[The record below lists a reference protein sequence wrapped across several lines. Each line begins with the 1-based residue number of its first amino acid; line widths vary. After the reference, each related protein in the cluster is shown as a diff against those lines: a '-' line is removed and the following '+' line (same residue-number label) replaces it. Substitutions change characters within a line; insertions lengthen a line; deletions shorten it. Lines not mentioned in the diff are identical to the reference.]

1 MELKKS
7 PKADLEKKKG
17 IFLQIGL
24 IVALS
29 LLWGAFE
36 WKSDIDKDSAFAQK
50 QAVDVEEEVIPITT
64 QVKPPPPPPPP
75 PPAMSE
81 TFKLVED
88 DVELEDEFVAVD
100 VEATEETVIDVVI
113 EEEEE
118 VVEEEVFLRVEKMP
132 TFKGGDLNT
141 FRNWVQGRLKYPTIA
156 AENGIQGVVY
166 LEFVVNG
173 KGEVCKIRTLRGV
186 DPLIDKE
193 AERVVKTSPKW
204 SPGEQ
209 RGKAVS
215 VKYTLPIKFVL
226 Q

>member
-7 PKADLEKKKG
+7 PKANLENKKG

-24 IVALS
+24 IVTLS
-29 LLWGAFE
+29 LIWGAFE
-36 WKSDIDKDSAFAQK
+36 WKSNPSKGDSFTQK
-50 QAVDVEEEVIPITT
+50 ASVDTEEEVIISTRATT
-64 QVKPPPPPPPP
+64 PPPPPPPP

-81 TFKLVED
+81 TINLVSD
-88 DVELEDEFVAVD
+88 DVEIKDEFMAMD
-100 VEATEETVIDVVI
+100 VEATSETVINVKVD
-113 EEEEE
+113 EEEE
-118 VVEEEVFLRVEKMP
+118 VKEEEVFLRVEKMP

-156 AENGIQGVVY
+156 AENGIQGTVY
-166 LEFVVNG
+166 LTFVVNG
-173 KGEVCKIRTLRGV
+173 KGEVVKVTTMRGI

-193 AERVVKTSPKW
+193 AERVVASSPKW

-209 RGKAVS
+209 RGKSVS
-215 VKYTLPIKFVL
+215 VKYTLPIAFKL